1 MSRLHKMSIQ
11 GIRSFG
17 NRDQDTQVITFFSPL
32 TVIVGPNGSGKTT
45 IIECLKYMATGIM
58 PPGAKTGGAFV
69 HDPKVAHDTEVR
81 GQIRLLFQDV
91 TGHNVQVQRTLVAT
105 QKKINISL
113 RTLEGVIIREGING
127 EPIQITSKCVELDKE
142 MVTAFGVSTAILENV
157 IFCHQEESNCEG
169 KQLKTKFDDI
179 FAATKYMKALE
190 LIRKIRTE
198 KLQTVKI
205 SRAEIGHLKTYR
217 DMLVQKKRQYAEI
230 DERRQTSKVNVE
242 SIQLKLEPID

>member
-1 MSRLHKMSIQ
+1 MSRLHKMSVQ

-105 QKKINISL
+105 QK
-113 RTLEGVIIREGING
+113 
-127 EPIQITSKCVELDKE
+127 VE
-142 MVTAFGVSTAILENV
+142 
-157 IFCHQEESNCEG
+157 
-169 KQLKTKFDDI
+169 TKNYPKLICLLFD
-179 FAATKYMKALE
+179 
-190 LIRKIRTE
+190 RKP
-198 KLQTVKI
+198 V
-205 SRAEIGHLKTYR
+205 
-217 DMLVQKKRQYAEI
+217 
-230 DERRQTSKVNVE
+230 
-242 SIQLKLEPID
+242 

>member
-45 IIECLKYMATGIM
+45 IIECLKYMSTGIM

-105 QKKINISL
+105 QKVKRILKKFFQMNLFFGISQKTNISL

-127 EPIQITSKCVELDKE
+127 EPIQITSKCVELDRE

-157 IFCHQEESNCEG
+157 IFCHQEESNWFV
-169 KQLKTKFDDI
+169 LKVFI
-179 FAATKYMKALE
+179 E
-190 LIRKIRTE
+190 
-198 KLQTVKI
+198 
-205 SRAEIGHLKTYR
+205 EI
-217 DMLVQKKRQYAEI
+217 
-230 DERRQTSKVNVE
+230 
-242 SIQLKLEPID
+242 

>member
-105 QKKINISL
+105 QKVKEFIPL
-113 RTLEGVIIREGING
+113 LIIRFVF
-127 EPIQITSKCVELDKE
+127 S
-142 MVTAFGVSTAILENV
+142 
-157 IFCHQEESNCEG
+157 
-169 KQLKTKFDDI
+169 
-179 FAATKYMKALE
+179 
-190 LIRKIRTE
+190 
-198 KLQTVKI
+198 
-205 SRAEIGHLKTYR
+205 
-217 DMLVQKKRQYAEI
+217 
-230 DERRQTSKVNVE
+230 
-242 SIQLKLEPID
+242 

>member
-17 NRDQDTQVITFFSPL
+17 NRDQDTQVITFFTPL

-45 IIECLKYMATGIM
+45 IIECLKYMSTGIM

-105 QKKINISL
+105 QKVKSISRGCLSISL
-113 RTLEGVIIREGING
+113 
-127 EPIQITSKCVELDKE
+127 S
-142 MVTAFGVSTAILENV
+142 SLENEHQSENTGRSDHPWRNQWWTHSNHIEMCGTGSRNGHCV
-157 IFCHQEESNCEG
+157 RCFHRHPGECHLLSSRRIELVSRHDVDSHHLTDRSRPLSEG
-169 KQLKTKFDDI
+169 KQLKDKFDDI

-190 LIRKIRTE
+190 AIRKIRTE
-198 KLQTVKI
+198 KVGFFI
-205 SRAEIGHLKTYR
+205 PA
-217 DMLVQKKRQYAEI
+217 
-230 DERRQTSKVNVE
+230 
-242 SIQLKLEPID
+242 

>member
-81 GQIRLLFQDV
+81 GQIRLV
-91 TGHNVQVQRTLVAT
+91 
-105 QKKINISL
+105 
-113 RTLEGVIIREGING
+113 
-127 EPIQITSKCVELDKE
+127 
-142 MVTAFGVSTAILENV
+142 
-157 IFCHQEESNCEG
+157 
-169 KQLKTKFDDI
+169 
-179 FAATKYMKALE
+179 
-190 LIRKIRTE
+190 
-198 KLQTVKI
+198 I
-205 SRAEIGHLKTYR
+205 SRCHRT
-217 DMLVQKKRQYAEI
+217 
-230 DERRQTSKVNVE
+230 
-242 SIQLKLEPID
+242 